1 MLVSYKNPF
10 NKHNIIFF
18 LHFCCS
24 YSFKLNQCKAMTT
37 HNQPLIIKSV
47 TFKNRIGMSPMCQ
60 YTATDGFASDWHF
73 VHYGTRAVGG
83 VGLIIVEATAVT
95 PEGRITPCDL
105 GLWKDEQIA
114 ELKKITEFIHSHGSV
129 AGIQI
134 AHAGR
139 KASHQ
144 TPVIGGKQISVKEG
158 GWPTVAPSLIPF
170 DTDEQAPVELTV
182 QAIQTIVD
190 QFKTAA
196 FRAKYAGFK
205 VLEIHAA
212 HGYLIHEFLSPL
224 TNQRTDEY
232 GGSFENRIR
241 LITEILAAVKTVW
254 SDDLPLFVRLSAT
267 DWAEGGWNV
276 EETVKLASILKKS
289 GVDLIDCSS
298 GGNIVD
304 QKIQIGPG
312 YQVQFSEAVRKTGI
326 LTSTVGLITSTDL
339 MNSILEEGKADMVL
353 LGRELLRNPYFA
365 LKTDGAEWPEQYLRA
380 K

>member
-1 MLVSYKNPF
+1 MASLD
-10 NKHNIIFF
+10 
-18 LHFCCS
+18 
-24 YSFKLNQCKAMTT
+24 
-37 HNQPLIIKSV
+37 QPLSIKSV

-60 YTATDGFASDWHF
+60 YSATDGFASNWHF

-114 ELKKITEFIHSHGSV
+114 ELKKTTEFIHSHGAV

-139 KASHQ
+139 KASHH
-144 TPVIGGKQISVKEG
+144 TPANGGKQLTFKDG
-158 GWPTVAPSLIPF
+158 GWLTLAPSAIPF
-170 DTDEQAPVELTV
+170 EADEQAPVELTT
-182 QAIQTIVD
+182 QAIQTIVE

-224 TNQRTDEY
+224 TNLRKDEY
-232 GGSFENRIR
+232 GGSFENRTR
-241 LITEILAAVKTVW
+241 LITEIITAVKTVW
-254 SDDLPLFVRLSAT
+254 PDDLPLFVRLSAT

-276 EETVKLASILKKS
+276 EETVKLAAILKKS

-298 GGNIVD
+298 GGNLVD
-304 QKIQIGPG
+304 QKILIGPG
-312 YQVQFSEAVRKTGI
+312 YQVQFSEAVRKTDI
-326 LTSTVGLITSTDL
+326 LTSTVGMISSAEQANT
-339 MNSILEEGKADMVL
+339 ILKEDKADLVL
-353 LGRELLRNPYFA
+353 FGRELLRNPYLG
-365 LKTDGAEWPEQYLRA
+365 LKTEGADWPEQYLRG

>member
-1 MLVSYKNPF
+1 MATL
-10 NKHNIIFF
+10 
-18 LHFCCS
+18 
-24 YSFKLNQCKAMTT
+24 
-37 HNQPLIIKSV
+37 NQPLSIKSV
-47 TFKNRIGMSPMCQ
+47 TLKNRIGMSPMCQ
-60 YTATDGFASDWHF
+60 YSATDGFANDWHY

-114 ELKKITEFIHSHGSV
+114 ELKKITEFIHSHGAV

-144 TPVIGGKQISVKEG
+144 TPVQGAGQIPVKEG
-158 GWPTVAPSLIPF
+158 GWPTVAPSAIPF
-170 DTDEQAPVELTV
+170 ETDEQAPVELTV
-182 QAIQTIVD
+182 QAIQVIVD

-241 LITEILAAVKTVW
+241 VIKEIISAVKTVW
-254 SDDLPLFVRLSAT
+254 PDDLPIFVRLSAT

-276 EETVKLASILKKS
+276 EETVRLAAILKKA

-298 GGNIVD
+298 GGNIAE
-304 QKIQIGPG
+304 QKIQPGPG
-312 YQVQFSEAVRKTGI
+312 YQVQFSETVRKTGI
-326 LTSTVGLITSTDL
+326 LTSTVGLITS
-339 MNSILEEGKADMVL
+339 SEQAAEILNDGKADL
-353 LGRELLRNPYFA
+353 ILFGRELLRNPYFA
-365 LKTDGAEWPEQYLRA
+365 LKTENTVWPEQYLRG